1 MNDNRNAFRK
11 GTVMKRLLILCLCL
25 TLFLSAG
32 CRAKPASETGTGN
45 SVFRAFLVEIGD
57 ADALLKPVDGCPEAE
72 YADLV
77 RVAVRHMPLSPKPE
91 IGDVVEITYNGS
103 MTEEDPPAPCGVVKI
118 EVVDSASSDAGDSAA
133 PAFPAN
139 DVEND
144 RFSYTF
150 IEVKPPCPPAYGIT
164 LSLPNDWVYEVVHSD
179 DDPTGDLVVSI
190 RPNKAGPEGA
200 ISISHSTGFGVC
212 GTGLVQKE
220 IEFNG
225 HPAWQ
230 GFYDGRSQWSFI
242 VLQDPK
248 DCVIINSA
256 GDWYEEYADE
266 IDRILS
272 TVEFVY
278 YEKDAA
284 SQASDEGIIDSGT
297 FDIDG
302 DGVTETCTMT
312 YGPTSGLF
320 TVVITAF
327 VNGSIKYKNTFNL
340 AWGTLS
346 FGEKDGS
353 PCIIRER
360 FQDRGSGTEYLPLSV
375 QDGRI
380 VIGGLD
386 PTYEWYWGDDKW
398 NYGLEVGVD
407 VQTET
412 DNDTLY
418 SYWKTSRAKVYRSID
433 ELAKASAV
441 IVAGECVSARP
452 VYQMDNI
459 YTLSEIRISDVYKG
473 NVAAG
478 ETIQVVEMG
487 GRDTYG
493 EYSKHCFTDEKDF
506 TKLTYPDHFKVVCGA
521 DGFWPMK
528 EGEQVL
534 LFLGDTTGFL
544 KEADGT
550 LYGIIG
556 DYDGKLYLQ
565 ADGTYQRPSPSE
577 TDAYVFETG
586 ALSADAE
593 TLKRLLN

>member
-1 MNDNRNAFRK
+1 MF
-11 GTVMKRLLILCLCL
+11 GEIVMKQLPIVLLCLSLL
-25 TLFLSAG
+25 TSFAG
-32 CRAKPASETGTGN
+32 CRSEPSSRDETGKAVAQEQTAATEESIPLDVTVSDVG
-45 SVFRAFLVEIGD
+45 SDKFEGEFVEI
-57 ADALLKPVDGCPEAE
+57 KPQ
-72 YADLV
+72 
-77 RVAVRHMPLSPKPE
+77 
-91 IGDVVEITYNGS
+91 
-103 MTEEDPPAPCGVVKI
+103 
-118 EVVDSASSDAGDSAA
+118 
-133 PAFPAN
+133 
-139 DVEND
+139 
-144 RFSYTF
+144 
-150 IEVKPPCPPAYGIT
+150 CPPSYGV
-164 LSLPNDWVYEVVHSD
+164 SFWLPTGWTYSGMQSD
-179 DDPTGDLVVSI
+179 DDPTSDLIVSI
-190 RPNKAGPEGA
+190 RPEFPGTEGA
-200 ISISHSTGFGVC
+200 ITLQHSKGFGMC
-212 GTGLVQKE
+212 GTGLVQKD

-230 GFYDGRSQWSFI
+230 GFYGGQSLWSHI
-242 VLQDPK
+242 ILKDLK

-256 GDWYEEYADE
+256 ENWYEEYEEE
-266 IDRILS
+266 IKQILS

-278 YEKDAA
+278 YEN
-284 SQASDEGIIDSGT
+284 STSVSEPEEIILDSRS

-302 DGVTETCTMT
+302 DGIIEDCKIAD
-312 YGPTSGLF
+312 GPTSGLF
-320 TVVITAF
+320 TVVITAS
-327 VNGSIKYKNTFNL
+327 VDGNIKYKNTFNL
-340 AWGTLS
+340 AWGELS
-346 FGEKDGS
+346 FGEQDGA
-353 PCIIRER
+353 PCIIRKR
-360 FQDRGSGTEYLPLSV
+360 SQDLEPKTEYLPLSV
-375 QDGRI
+375 QEGRI
-380 VIGGLD
+380 VIDGLD

-412 DNDTLY
+412 DSDTLY

-493 EYSKHCFTDEKDF
+493 EYSRHCFTDEKDF

-550 LYGIIG
+550 LYDIIG

-565 ADGTYQRPSPSE
+565 SGGTYTRPSPSE
-577 TDAYVFETG
+577 TDEYVFEAGNLT
-586 ALSADAE
+586 ADTE
-593 TLKRLLN
+593 TLKKLIK